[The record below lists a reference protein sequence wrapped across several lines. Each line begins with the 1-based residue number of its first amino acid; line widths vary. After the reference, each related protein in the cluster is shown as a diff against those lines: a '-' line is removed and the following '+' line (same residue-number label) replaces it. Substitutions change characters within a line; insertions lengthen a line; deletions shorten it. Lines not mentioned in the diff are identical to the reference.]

1 MNLHPPCKFPLMT
14 LSSGQLCE
22 GTQTAWEDGQSSDLW
37 NSGVSHYTSLLN
49 PLVIIRRKESGTRE
63 SLRLVCTTH
72 FKRKMNSLR
81 SLFSSKEPPPPLQKT
96 KTRFSST
103 TYKHYSAAEAVYQI
117 HIGNH
122 IMELSHKTDFVKVF
136 MKNENFMRFIFN
148 VF

>member
-22 GTQTAWEDGQSSDLW
+22 GTQTAWVDGQSSDLW

-81 SLFSSKEPPPPLQKT
+81 SLFSSKETPLQKAEKQKT
-96 KTRFSST
+96 KT
-103 TYKHYSAAEAVYQI
+103 K
-117 HIGNH
+117 N
-122 IMELSHKTDFVKVF
+122 KVF
-136 MKNENFMRFIFN
+136 IYHLQTLQCCRSRLSNTYWKSYNGVIA
-148 VF
+148 